1 MKITNELIESAKDF
15 ANKINAQFVSI
26 EKTNTSKSY
35 LKLLMKT
42 INLNLLNSA
51 VTQKATHL
59 LKLLATVLLTNAKI
73 LSKNGTPLNKP
84 WNWQS
89 LKLLDNIK

>member
-26 EKTNTSKSY
+26 EKNKYFEIVLKIIDENNKPKSI
-35 LKLLMKT
+35 KFRRNPEGHPFIKVAGH
-42 INLNLLNSA
+42 SA
-51 VTQKATHL
+51 SYQCK
-59 LKLLATVLLTNAKI
+59 N
-73 LSKNGTPLNKP
+73 LSKNGTPLNNP